1 MLSGARRAA
10 PWTSATV
17 EGTTAYS
24 VGVRTDPTDNG
35 GLFVGRRPGTAPTK
49 YRSLPER
56 GTDARQRADRLI
68 AHALLTV
75 EVVVALLFWGPIPAG
90 SLWIAGRVQYWTDNV
105 GLAILVA
112 FAVMI
117 AVLLG
122 ALMLLKRVDRAWILV
137 RRAAGIDQRQ
147 GAMGRVFAITV
158 GICATIFILWFILI
172 NGPGSS
178 SFSGQG
184 G

>member
-1 MLSGARRAA
+1 
-10 PWTSATV
+10 
-17 EGTTAYS
+17 

-56 GTDARQRADRLI
+56 GTAARQRADRLI
-68 AHALLTV
+68 AHALLGL
-75 EVVVALLFWGPIPAG
+75 EIVVSLLFWGPIPAG
-90 SLWIAGRVQYWTDNV
+90 SLWVASRVQYWTDNV
-105 GLAILVA
+105 GLGILVG
-112 FAVMI
+112 FAAML
-117 AVLLG
+117 AVLIG
-122 ALMLLKRVDRAWILV
+122 GLMVLKRIDRVWVLV

-147 GAMGRVFAITV
+147 GAMGRVFAVTAA
-158 GICATIFILWFILI
+158 ICATAFTVWFLLI

-184 G
+184 

>member
-1 MLSGARRAA
+1 MFAA
-10 PWTSATV
+10 ADHRK
-17 EGTTAYS
+17 GTTAYS

-49 YRSLPER
+49 YRALPER
-56 GTDARQRADRLI
+56 GTAARQRTDRLI
-68 AHALLTV
+68 AHLLLGV
-75 EVVVALLFWGPIPAG
+75 EILISLLFWGPIPAG

-112 FAVMI
+112 FAVML
-117 AVLLG
+117 AVLFG
-122 ALMLLKRVDRAWILV
+122 GLMVLKRVDRAWVLV

-147 GAMGRVFAITV
+147 GAMGRVFAITAA
-158 GICATIFILWFILI
+158 ICATVFTVWFLLI

-184 G
+184 